1 MNSAAVTTE
10 QWDAF
15 IKIVDLDYPE
25 ENWTPEQRLFVE
37 KFVIFGEEWSFS
49 SDSKRW
55 LTIFRDHVTVAAA
68 IKNTAELNAYKN
80 QTVAERLEHLK
91 AWVGNAVLNMKAVN
105 EEAAVQTENDGDES
119 YRILLISSIATFLIG
134 GTGVGVVGRRRR
146 D

>member
-80 QTVAERLEHLK
+80 QTVAERLC
-91 AWVGNAVLNMKAVN
+91 
-105 EEAAVQTENDGDES
+105 
-119 YRILLISSIATFLIG
+119 
-134 GTGVGVVGRRRR
+134 
-146 D
+146 